1 MPFIKM
7 SLKAFHI
14 FFVAASVLLSFG
26 FTVWAFID
34 FAETKQALDI
44 AWAAL
49 GLITGVALIF
59 YGKFVL
65 KKLKQFPYL

>member
-1 MPFIKM
+1 M

-14 FFVAASVLLSFG
+14 FFVAVSVLLSFG
-26 FTVWAFID
+26 FTVWAFFD

-49 GLITGVALIF
+49 GVITGVALIF